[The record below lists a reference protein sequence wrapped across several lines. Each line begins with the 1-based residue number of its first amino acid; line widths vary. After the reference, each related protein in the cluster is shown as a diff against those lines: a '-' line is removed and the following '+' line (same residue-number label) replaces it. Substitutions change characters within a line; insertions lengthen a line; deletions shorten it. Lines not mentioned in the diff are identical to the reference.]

1 MKRTGVLLLAL
12 ALCLLAGCF
21 ASAEGGPVGK
31 SGAIAAYL
39 DGDGHL
45 YLTGKPDIVNKAP
58 AGSIVSADAYR
69 VLFLS
74 PDAASGAN
82 DLYMIDLVSFQEEL
96 IAKDVHAAILT
107 GEDTAYYVTNASRAQ
122 LTRVDL
128 NTRSSSVAYTA
139 QEPIDRLYLSA
150 EGLVVQL
157 VDQAGNLL
165 YAKETG
171 TFEPYASDMPR
182 SGLLTDGNEVYLT
195 DTGDLY
201 FRNGF
206 NFASEFLDGDVL
218 AYTQLND
225 VIYYISHAGSA
236 VRLMEYDPAAQSTDV
251 VLTPGFPVENQLTAS
266 AGSLFMLGADN
277 TVYTVDVKQGKL
289 NPFKSYKDFSGYNLP
304 AGYDVAGLRIEGMS
318 GQLNVYA
325 KLEEKAAK
333 PAFSFIEFNSD
344 SDAVEPMLRLIDS
357 QTLPGENNSWNEL
370 KPAAQYATLSR
381 GSRGAAVSAIQQ
393 PLYDLGYYDY
403 YVDGIFGPRTQYAIQ
418 MLQEDLGLPV
428 TGVADADLQR
438 TILSGTLP
446 PFDPYKEL
454 ARGSKGLRVV
464 RMQQRL
470 RDLGYLADA
479 ADGIFGPRTQKAVQL
494 FQKENGLFLGTG
506 YEDPGQKVLKAD
518 KVFMALNE
526 PKNKPKQAEE

>member
-12 ALCLLAGCF
+12 ALCLLVGCF

-251 VLTPGFPVENQLTAS
+251 VLTPGFPLENQLTAS
-266 AGSLFMLGADN
+266 AGSLQVVDDGSDTMVYAGGIYDLKVKAIGGTGDVTYTWQIGLGNGESGWSSGWHTITQYLDNWADTYSFESEIPSSGGQAHLMNNLRMDTAFFEDNGEDKTSDWHEIQFRCVATDEAGNKGTSQEYHMYVYSYDAMKKRVNQENSFQMLGWRA
-277 TVYTVDVKQGKL
+277 
-289 NPFKSYKDFSGYNLP
+289 
-304 AGYDVAGLRIEGMS
+304 
-318 GQLNVYA
+318 
-325 KLEEKAAK
+325 
-333 PAFSFIEFNSD
+333 
-344 SDAVEPMLRLIDS
+344 
-357 QTLPGENNSWNEL
+357 
-370 KPAAQYATLSR
+370 LSC
-381 GSRGAAVSAIQQ
+381 
-393 PLYDLGYYDY
+393 
-403 YVDGIFGPRTQYAIQ
+403 
-418 MLQEDLGLPV
+418 
-428 TGVADADLQR
+428 
-438 TILSGTLP
+438 
-446 PFDPYKEL
+446 
-454 ARGSKGLRVV
+454 
-464 RMQQRL
+464 
-470 RDLGYLADA
+470 
-479 ADGIFGPRTQKAVQL
+479 
-494 FQKENGLFLGTG
+494 
-506 YEDPGQKVLKAD
+506 
-518 KVFMALNE
+518 AL
-526 PKNKPKQAEE
+526 